1 MRAGERQGAQRR
13 GPRVTRL
20 AVILTGLALS
30 LVAAS
35 PAAAARSE
43 FFGISQSLGRL
54 DNPDLHR
61 MVARALIRTERFQ
74 LRWASVEPTQGS
86 FDWAETDAF
95 VGALSS
101 RGIRP
106 VPFVW
111 GSPRWVARTM
121 AHPPIDTA
129 AHAPAWQDIVK
140 QEVGSYTP

>member
-1 MRAGERQGAQRR
+1 MRTARGVRMRTARGVRR

-30 LVAAS
+30 LVAAA

-74 LRWASVEPTQGS
+74 LRWASVEPTQRS
-86 FDWAETDAF
+86 EERR
-95 VGALSS
+95 VGKECRS
-101 RGIRP
+101 R
-106 VPFVW
+106 W
-111 GSPRWVARTM
+111 S
-121 AHPPIDTA
+121 
-129 AHAPAWQDIVK
+129 
-140 QEVGSYTP
+140 